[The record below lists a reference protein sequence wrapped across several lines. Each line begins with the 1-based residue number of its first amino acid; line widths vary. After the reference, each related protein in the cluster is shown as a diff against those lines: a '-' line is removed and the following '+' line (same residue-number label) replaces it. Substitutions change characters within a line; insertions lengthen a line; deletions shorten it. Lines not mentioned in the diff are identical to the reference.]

1 MGGDGRGDPRRHD
14 AQPCEGLVECELAQ
28 APPPWPLAPGLRE
41 PNSAYASAAL
51 RQPRGT
57 PGRSWRIEAAT
68 QAELARLYAERF
80 QVHARNDVPAHRVA
94 LSDRWPSCASPWDW
108 IDREARVI
116 AMTSRRSPSWPRC
129 HPCSWRHHAPA
140 DLVPLLRLPSRPST
154 TSCMPRARLLPPGPG
169 SSRGGVP
176 FLRLST
182 TRPLPATTAN

>member
-1 MGGDGRGDPRRHD
+1 MGGDGGGDPRRHD
-14 AQPCEGLVECELAQ
+14 AQPCEGLVEGELAQ

-68 QAELARLYAERF
+68 QAELARLYAEHF

-129 HPCSWRHHAPA
+129 
-140 DLVPLLRLPSRPST
+140 
-154 TSCMPRARLLPPGPG
+154 PPVQGD
-169 SSRGGVP
+169 
-176 FLRLST
+176 T
-182 TRPLPATTAN
+182 TRPQISSRFCGCRVDRARRPACSVLGFCHRDPVAAEVACRS